1 MKIKLYKPFEHW
13 YHGGTIWVY
22 SDPHFGDNENR
33 THGWPTDYEQIV
45 MINKGLGRNDT
56 IIFLGDIGD
65 VEYIKKIKGYKV
77 LIMGNHDKGASNY
90 LKKYKVEV
98 STKGTLF
105 ESYNRVDVEDVVAEY
120 NILEQHDDEAEVYD
134 NHLFDEVYDGPLM
147 INNHILLSHEAID
160 MSFGINIH
168 GHNHGGKHISY
179 DPASSVININVCS
192 NVVGFKKLRLDE
204 LVDGLN
210 YRDIHRIAI
219 DKAITRKRNKS
230 V

>member
-22 SDPHFGDNENR
+22 SDPHFGDNENG
-33 THGWPTDYEQIV
+33 TNGWPTDDEQIG

-90 LKKYKVEV
+90 LKEYRTETNTKVLFKSYKKEDA
-98 STKGTLF
+98 
-105 ESYNRVDVEDVVAEY
+105 VDIAAEY

-204 LVDGLN
+204 LVDGLD

>member
-1 MKIKLYKPFEHW
+1 MMMKY
-13 YHGGTIWVY
+13 
-22 SDPHFGDNENR
+22 R
-33 THGWPTDYEQIV
+33 
-45 MINKGLGRNDT
+45 
-56 IIFLGDIGD
+56 
-65 VEYIKKIKGYKV
+65 VEIP
-77 LIMGNHDKGASNY
+77 
-90 LKKYKVEV
+90 
-98 STKGTLF
+98 TKGTLF
-105 ESYNRVDVEDVVAEY
+105 ESYNRVDVEDIVAEY

-204 LVDGLN
+204 LVDGLD
-210 YRDIHRIAI
+210 YRDIHRVAI

>member
-22 SDPHFGDNENR
+22 SDPHFGDNENG
-33 THGWPTDYEQIV
+33 THGWPTDYDHV
-45 MINKGLGRNDT
+45 GMINKGLGKNDT

-77 LIMGNHDKGASNY
+77 LIMGNHDKGVSNY
-90 LKKYKVEV
+90 LKEYRAETPTKVIFRSYK
-98 STKGTLF
+98 KGDAT
-105 ESYNRVDVEDVVAEY
+105 DIAAEY

-192 NVVGFKKLRLDE
+192 NVVWFKKLRLDE
-204 LVDGLN
+204 LVDGLD
-210 YRDIHRIAI
+210 YRDIHRVAI
-219 DKAITRKRNKS
+219 DKAITRKRNRS